1 MKRLKW
7 LLISIAVLIV
17 MPAWAIPG
25 NVDPR
30 SSAPAHR
37 GSEPEEIVPVGPGR
51 GTEDRGRDGA
61 IWRGKQP
68 MICLM
73 YQCPKD
79 IQKPVIC
86 LMKDKRRAGNRDAC
100 ERKPWRVIPVDPQS
114 SLGRVEP
121 VRSAP

>member
-25 NVDPR
+25 SSDSW
-30 SSAPAHR
+30 SSAPAR
-37 GSEPEEIVPVGPGR
+37 PGSEREEVGPGR
-51 GTEDRGRDGA
+51 VTDDQRRDGA

-73 YQCPKD
+73 YGCPKD

-100 ERKPWRVIPVDPQS
+100 ERKPWRVIPLDPQS
-114 SLGRVEP
+114 SLERVEP